1 MKCIFTIMLCAFM
14 ALSLCAVAFGA
25 EIEQEI
31 MDAVAQRA
39 ADQRAAAAVVARI
52 ESIGEVVKTSGD
64 KIKSARTAYDAL
76 TDSQKALVTNYE
88 KLTRAEAAYL
98 TIAPTG
104 DSTGIYLAMLLCS
117 AMSLVAM
124 ICKRDSF

>member
-1 MKCIFTIMLCAFM
+1 MKRVFAIMLCAFM
-14 ALSLCAVAFGA
+14 ALSLCVVAFGA
-25 EIEQEI
+25 QPEQEL

-52 ESIGEVVKTSGD
+52 EAIGEVVKTSGD
-64 KIKSARTAYDAL
+64 KIKAARTAYDAL

-88 KLTRAEAAYL
+88 KLTKAETAYL

-104 DSTGIYLAMLLCS
+104 DHAMLYVAILLCS

-124 ICKRDSF
+124 VCKRENF